1 MRGTSVLIPWATCAA
16 PHAPPLPV
24 STPLHSPV
32 AWWGQ
37 GTCHAPIHR
46 KQRVGP
52 LSRWLH
58 QTDNH
63 PPLIHTVYR
72 REGEREILS
81 SVILI
86 AGPSLLI
93 CGPRRPRRLN
103 KGQHHQLPGD
113 EMGRAGA
120 DMPSLAADMSI
131 PPGAL
136 TQIDHSSLAGPPTRS
151 GRAQAFRSRNSRRF
165 SGTLAPHPATHPS
178 IHPAARRLRCD
189 PVLLLRLRGSSAP
202 HVSTRTIDSRLGTRA
217 RQKNM
222 PPHSFTH

>member
-1 MRGTSVLIPWATCAA
+1 MSRTNTPQATCWATVSMA
-16 PHAPPLPV
+16 PSDRQSH
-24 STPLHSPV
+24 ST
-32 AWWGQ
+32 
-37 GTCHAPIHR
+37 
-46 KQRVGP
+46 
-52 LSRWLH
+52 
-58 QTDNH
+58 
-63 PPLIHTVYR
+63 HTYCTGER
-72 REGEREILS
+72 EREILS

-120 DMPSLAADMSI
+120 DMPTLAADMSI

>member
-1 MRGTSVLIPWATCAA
+1 ML
-16 PHAPPLPV
+16 LPFP
-24 STPLHSPV
+24 SPLHSTHQWRGG
-32 AWWGQ
+32 A
-37 GTCHAPIHR
+37 
-46 KQRVGP
+46 RVRVTHQYTASNVLGHC
-52 LSRWLH
+52 LDGSIRQTITLH
-58 QTDNH
+58 SYILCTGE
-63 PPLIHTVYR
+63 R
-72 REGEREILS
+72 EREILS

-113 EMGRAGA
+113 ERGRAGA